1 MSQRNVLLDAIAPH
15 YAAILGEAGCGTE
28 HSAHDKETA

>member
-1 MSQRNVLLDAIAPH
+1 MRQRTVLLGAIAPH
-15 YAAILGEAGCGTE
+15 YAPVPGEAWGGTG